1 MALIR
6 WGTRPEQQVV
16 TGVLDNIVAEV
27 EKAGLTSPAIII
39 VGQVVTLRDTLKWFE
54 NKPLFGQRVLVTRA
68 REQASILAEKIEE
81 LGGEAWEFPTIA
93 IRPPEDLTP
102 LDQAIRENSTY
113 DWLIFTR

>member
-1 MALIR
+1 MGVGNLPKIVEKLTSNGKAGDTPVALIR

-68 REQASILAEKIEE
+68 REQASILAEK
-81 LGGEAWEFPTIA
+81 LRWGEAWEFPTI
-93 IRPPEDLTP
+93 IDLQKT
-102 LDQAIRENSTY
+102 
-113 DWLIFTR
+113 